1 MFDADAAQ
9 ALDSAVNLFQEIS
22 RLNMAARYS
31 KVIYIIN
38 DDLCYTWMPIF
49 FSYFPV
55 LVLQR
60 INLHIYF
67 TDQTLLFLEKV
78 LNNTLGL
85 CVLSQEQNNYYYL
98 EAPT

>member
-49 FSYFPV
+49 FFLIFQFLYCKELTYIS
-55 LVLQR
+55 
-60 INLHIYF
+60 I
-67 TDQTLLFLEKV
+67 LLTKHFCFWKK
-78 LNNTLGL
+78 
-85 CVLSQEQNNYYYL
+85 Y
-98 EAPT
+98 